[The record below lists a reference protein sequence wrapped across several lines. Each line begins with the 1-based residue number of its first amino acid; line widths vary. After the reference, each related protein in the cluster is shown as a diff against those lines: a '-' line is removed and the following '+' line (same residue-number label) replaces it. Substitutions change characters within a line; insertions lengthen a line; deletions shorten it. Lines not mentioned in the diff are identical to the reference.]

1 MSKSAHERSNLNTM
15 TIILKS
21 IISCEVLGLWESFQ
35 GTCFKHAFLKAC
47 QYTTMDEKVY
57 KGLKNVFIKSI
68 QGDFQKCITQFKKS
82 RKGDTSEI
90 KHGM

>member
-1 MSKSAHERSNLNTM
+1 
-15 TIILKS
+15 
-21 IISCEVLGLWESFQ
+21 
-35 GTCFKHAFLKAC
+35 
-47 QYTTMDEKVY
+47 MDEKVY